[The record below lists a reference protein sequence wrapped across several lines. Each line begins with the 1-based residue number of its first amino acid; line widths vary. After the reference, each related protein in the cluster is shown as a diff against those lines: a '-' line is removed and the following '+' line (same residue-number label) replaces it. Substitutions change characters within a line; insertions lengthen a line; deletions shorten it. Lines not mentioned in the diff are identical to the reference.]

1 MITNWTNPP
10 RLLMA
15 NWTHFQKRDPLA
27 VLNSHIPVARV
38 ALNRVHMYLKGV
50 GLTGATDHEMVEALQ
65 PLSWVT
71 FRHAR
76 TELVMLGV
84 VVDSGLPRGGDPVW
98 RVVSR
103 ARKDAVEIEDER
115 LT

>member
-1 MITNWTNPP
+1 
-10 RLLMA
+10 MA
-15 NWTHFQKRDPLA
+15 NWTKFDYG
-27 VLNSHIPVARV
+27 PVPNRV
-38 ALNRVHMYLKGV
+38 AFNRVHMYLKGR
-50 GLTGATDHEMVEALQ
+50 GLAGATDREMVEALQ

-84 VVDSGLPRGGDPVW
+84 VVDSGIPRGGDPVW
-98 RVVSR
+98 RVVAK

>member
-1 MITNWTNPP
+1 MASWT
-10 RLLMA
+10 R
-15 NWTHFQKRDPLA
+15 FQKRDPLDI
-27 VLNSHIPVARV
+27 LNSHIPVARV

-50 GLTGATDHEMVEALQ
+50 GLTGATDREMVEALQ

-84 VVDSGLPRGGDPVW
+84 VVDSGIPRGSDPVW
-98 RVVSR
+98 RCVMK
-103 ARKDAVEIEDER
+103 ARKDAVEIEDDR